1 MHALKP
7 TIDHEFI
14 EQEAQ
19 FEDPRGA
26 YVFCPQLSHTLAPAL
41 ENVPAGQAV
50 HGEDAPVEME
60 RSMKWKGHFNVFLKI
75 STTGNEY
82 GRTQVKC

>member
-41 ENVPAGQAV
+41 ENLPAGQAV
-50 HGEDAPVEME
+50 QDDEAPIAV
-60 RSMKWKGHFNVFLKI
+60 
-75 STTGNEY
+75 
-82 GRTQVKC
+82 VKQLCQLFH